1 MALPL
6 SGQISFDNIRDEFDP
21 SNSGQIELSD
31 YYRGGLLVSDTA
43 ANIDIPLTGP
53 IALSDFYG
61 ASSAPEFNP
70 HIMNYSPSGGED
82 ACSGGTPVTVYQTTE
97 TPSLNAPI
105 YTSAAGTTFSAT
117 GYYSFLGEFR
127 SWSNTSGWG
136 GAGASPCLGGGP
148 S

>member
-1 MALPL
+1 MALPH
-6 SGQISFDNIRDEFDP
+6 SGQISFNNIRDEFDP
-21 SNSGQIELSD
+21 FNSGQIELSD

-61 ASSAPEFNP
+61 ASSAPALTE
-70 HIMNYSPSGGED
+70 HIMNYSTSGGED
-82 ACSGGTPVTVYQTTE
+82 ACNGGTPVSVYQTTA

-105 YTSAAGTTFSAT
+105 YTSAAGTTFRAT
-117 GYYSFLGEFR
+117 GYYSVLGEFR
-127 SWSNTSGWG
+127 DWNNTSGWG
-136 GAGASPCLGGGP
+136 GAGAFECLGGGL